1 MKRKVITGDVR
12 SNVSLGANAEKMELT
27 ELEKSESLRITELVK
42 GQLVGVD
49 LIPSK
54 DREKI
59 KPYCIE
65 VNANLGFGGIL
76 YGARGWISIW
86 GYTHDIHM
94 AIL

>member
-1 MKRKVITGDVR
+1 
-12 SNVSLGANAEKMELT
+12 MELT

-65 VNANLGFGGIL
+65 VNANLGFGGIEK
-76 YGARGWISIW
+76 
-86 GYTHDIHM
+86 
-94 AIL
+94 ILKGSPTTEILKTFLNRDNWTLDNSTQT